1 MAVYPRWLYMQ
12 SFVADGNFKANHLKQ
27 SNDGDDVWL
36 TNGEA
41 FMTNVARYHEHLAE
55 AQETKTVNS
64 DSLFSFVLT
73 YRIVFR
79 NQHVTDIG
87 PS

>member
-1 MAVYPRWLYMQ
+1 MR

-27 SNDGDDVWL
+27 SNDEDDVWL

-64 DSLFSFVLT
+64 YSFFHLFSPTRLF
-73 YRIVFR
+73 FR

>member
-1 MAVYPRWLYMQ
+1 MR

-27 SNDGDDVWL
+27 SNDEDDVWL

-41 FMTNVARYHEHLAE
+41 FMTNVARYHEHLAK

-64 DSLFSFVLT
+64 YSIFSFVVT
-73 YRIVFR
+73 YKTLF
-79 NQHVTDIG
+79 
-87 PS
+87 